1 MNIDREQRGTDGAS
15 GAAGWVPVEVVRTSG
30 GGDHAGGEGPD
41 GRGDG
46 GTGGRVRVTV
56 QGGTA
61 KVAVGGCTRAG
72 CCIAWVVLLA
82 FGLLVGV
89 IWVVK
94 AIWVRV

>member
-1 MNIDREQRGTDGAS
+1 MNIDRERRGIDEAS
-15 GAAGWVPVEVVRTSG
+15 GDAGWVPVEVVRTPSS
-30 GGDHAGGEGPD
+30 GDHAGGDGPEG
-41 GRGDG
+41 G

-61 KVAVGGCTRAG
+61 KVRVGGCTRAG
-72 CCIAWVVLLA
+72 CCIGWVVLLA

-89 IWVVK
+89 IWLVK

>member
-1 MNIDREQRGTDGAS
+1 MNNDREQRGTDGAS
-15 GAAGWVPVEVVRTSG
+15 GDAGWVPVEVVRMP
-30 GGDHAGGEGPD
+30 GDRGHAGSDGLD

-46 GTGGRVRVTV
+46 GSGGRVRVTV

-89 IWVVK
+89 IWLVK

>member
-1 MNIDREQRGTDGAS
+1 MSMDRERRETG
-15 GAAGWVPVEVVRTSG
+15 GAAGGDGWVPVEVVRTTAGGDHG
-30 GGDHAGGEGPD
+30 GGDGPD
-41 GRGDG
+41 GRGDS

-56 QGGTA
+56 QGGTT

-89 IWVVK
+89 IWLVK